1 MATKMRMKSPPHPG
15 AFVKSEIIEAHGL
28 SVTAGAKALG
38 VSRQA
43 LSELLNGHTAI
54 SSDMALRLEKAFGVS
69 MDTLLRMQT
78 SYGIAE
84 ARARAGAIDVKRFVA
99 ASEPGLAEVRESPED
114 TPYDSH

>member
-1 MATKMRMKSPPHPG
+1 MRMKSPPHPG
-15 AFVKSEIIEAHGL
+15 AFVKSEIIEAHAL
-28 SVTAGAKALG
+28 NVTDGAKALG

-78 SYGIAE
+78 SYEIAQ
-84 ARARAGAIDVKRFVA
+84 ARRRADTIDVRPFRA
-99 ASEPGLAEVRESPED
+99 ASAPAFAAVRDNPD
-114 TPYDSH
+114 DAAYDDL